1 MSIISL
7 SNLSAVAMAAG
18 MQFFSVIKSQSGLFA
33 SVSLN
38 FYIDGCLIFY
48 DHFVPCVKNPPVLL
62 CFLTKHLFHFF
73 FLPTIRL
80 SHHFILQVNVTVLN
94 YVPAAW
100 GS

>member
-62 CFLTKHLFHFF
+62 CFLTKHLFHFLF
-73 FLPTIRL
+73 FFAHYTTEPSLHITGQR
-80 SHHFILQVNVTVLN
+80 
-94 YVPAAW
+94 YGA
-100 GS
+100 